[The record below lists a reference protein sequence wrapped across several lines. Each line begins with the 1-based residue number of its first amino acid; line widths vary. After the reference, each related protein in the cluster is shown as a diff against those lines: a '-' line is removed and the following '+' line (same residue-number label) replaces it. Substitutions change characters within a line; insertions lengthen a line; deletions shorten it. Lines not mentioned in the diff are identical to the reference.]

1 MKKCLHVLFMIAA
14 LSLTFTA
21 CAGQIDE
28 EADEKEEKTEKVTE
42 PESPSPETQT
52 PATQNPENQG
62 QGQGQNPEDPE
73 QGQGQ
78 GQGGTDDPNGTENP
92 NNQQQDPAPVF
103 DRFKFEQILITRTEE
118 LLSGESKLDDFI
130 KEPAKSYVDSSKPE
144 PYYVNCTLT
153 FGGGEP
159 LACKIKV
166 RGNWTTSYAKKSLR
180 IKFSDKQNILG
191 LHGGKP
197 YKNWVLLAGWKDA
210 SFLRDA
216 AGFTMFKTMFPD
228 YYCSDFRLVEVL
240 LKTDDIDTPENLG
253 IYLLAEQQEGKS
265 GRINI
270 SEAKEEN
277 STDTKIGYILEMDS
291 YCKYEDENQKFYLD
305 NYGEIKTYNGKKAGG
320 LTTGYTIKND
330 MYSATQRD
338 FIKNYMNKLWK
349 ICYNAAYK
357 NTYYR
362 FNNTNDDIE
371 LYTPEGNTNDE
382 RAQNCVAQVIDL
394 TSLANTYI
402 FNEIVCDPDLYYSSF
417 YMDIDFKGSDH
428 RLRFEAPW
436 DFDST
441 MGNKCFCANST
452 DSADNFMDNTQHNR
466 FTIESMYAGNG
477 QPDVNGSYS
486 DGIRVN
492 PWLVIFIRSAWFQKL
507 VKEAWDGIHSATL
520 QSEVS
525 AVIDNYTNSEDFTA
539 AFAATRDKWG
549 VYDKI
554 KTPSEF
560 GELNTKTQAA
570 AQTSQAAAAAYLREW
585 LIARI
590 DAVGKIIDDLETP
603 QN

>member
-14 LSLTFTA
+14 LALTFSACTSQVDETA
-21 CAGQIDE
+21 D
-28 EADEKEEKTEKVTE
+28 KKTEEVKD
-42 PESPSPETQT
+42 PEATTPQGQT
-52 PATQNPENQG
+52 P
-62 QGQGQNPEDPE
+62 QGQNPQGQNPDPKGTEDPNNT
-73 QGQGQ
+73 QDPNN
-78 GQGGTDDPNGTENP
+78 TDDPNNNQDP
-92 NNQQQDPAPVF
+92 NNKDPTPVF
-103 DRFKFEQILITRTEE
+103 DRFALEQILITRTEE

-130 KEPAKSYVDSSKPE
+130 KEPAKSYVNANKPE

-153 FGGGEP
+153 YGGGDP
-159 LACKIKV
+159 LKCKIKV
-166 RGNWTTSYAKKSLR
+166 RGNWTTSYDKKSLR
-180 IKFSDKQNILG
+180 IKFDKKQNILG
-191 LHGGKP
+191 LHGGEK

-240 LKTDDIDTPENLG
+240 LKTDDIDTPESLG
-253 IYLLAEQQEGKS
+253 IYLLAEQQEGKT

-270 SEAKEEN
+270 TEADEAN
-277 STDTKIGYILEMDS
+277 QTDTNIGYIIEMDS

-382 RAQNCVAQVIDL
+382 KAQNCIAQVIDL
-394 TSLANTYI
+394 TSLVNTYI

-417 YMDIDFKGSDH
+417 YMDIDFKGADH

-441 MGNKCFCANST
+441 MGNKCFCANSK
-452 DSADNFMDNTQHNR
+452 DDADNFMDNSKTKR
-466 FTIESMYAGNG
+466 FTISSMYAGNG

-486 DGIRVN
+486 EGIRVN
-492 PWLVIFIRSAWFQKL
+492 PWLVIFIRSAWFQDI
-507 VKEAWDGIHSATL
+507 VKTQWASINKG
-520 QSEVS
+520 EVT
-525 AVIDNYTNSEDFTA
+525 ANVTTVIDNYTNSEDFTA
-539 AFAATRDKWG
+539 AFTATRDKWG